1 MFAHLISPTDRI
13 ERRLLILAGAFLG
26 IYSLA
31 LTLSNA
37 ARLRTWQVDYRWAH
51 WLGFTIW
58 VGIVWLI
65 HRQLTHLL
73 PERDPFLFPV
83 TAFLTGWGLLT
94 IWRLSNGLGLRQSA
108 WLLLISMVF
117 ILALRYDCAR
127 VGGRI
132 LSYLRRFKY
141 IWLTSGLVL
150 TAATLILGT
159 NPLGAGPRLWLGC
172 CGIYFQPSEPLKL
185 LLIIYLAAYLADRQI
200 ASSPTTP
207 TTRLLPLLMPTLLMT
222 GLALL
227 LLIFQRDLGTA
238 AIFMVLYA
246 VIVYAGTG
254 NKNVLYISML
264 VLLLAAIAGYALFDV
279 VNQRVVAWIDPWL
292 DPSGRSYQIV
302 QSLLAVA
309 NGGLIGRGVGMGSPS
324 LVPIAQSDFIFSA
337 ITEEMGLLGAL
348 GILGLLA
355 LLVNRGMRS
364 AMKSDD
370 IFQRLL
376 AIGLVVHLVGQSILI
391 IAGNLRL
398 LPLTGVT
405 LPFVSNG
412 GSSLLVSFFELM
424 CLMLISARQEEVPV
438 FQPEKL
444 KTQSKMNL
452 LLSGGLMLGLAGAAL
467 TVGWW
472 SLVRGPDLLTRTD
485 NPRRSIA
492 DRYVMRGSI
501 LDRSERPLAE
511 STGQPGDIVRNY
523 PYPALGPLVGYTD
536 PIYGQAGL
544 EASLDPYLRGL
555 KGYPTLTMEWEH
567 LLYGQ
572 PPPGLDMRLSLDLD
586 LQTMADNLMVGHQG
600 ALVFLNAHTGEILAM
615 SSSPN
620 FDANTLGST
629 WENLLNDPKSPL
641 FDRAGM
647 GMYPAG
653 NVLGAFLLAGSQQQA
668 SGQFG
673 NLDNKDCALPPTG
686 VTWGEVISAGC
697 IEPVKQLVSVT
708 NTQDLIAL
716 LDGLGL
722 FTAPV
727 FPVETLSSPR
737 PSNLSDA
744 FTYITGLQS
753 DTANGA
759 LLRVSPLQMA
769 LAAASL
775 SNQGERPAP
784 RVVMAV
790 DTPQSGWVMLPV
802 TSQPQQALQ
811 AQAADNTAQAL
822 TSGELPIWQ
831 VVASDKVTTDDVSD
845 TNPGYTWYLGGTLP
859 EWKGATLAI
868 AVLLEENDPLKVQE
882 IGRSM
887 FQNAIYP

>member
-1 MFAHLISPTDRI
+1 MLT
-13 ERRLLILAGAFLG
+13 GAFLG
-26 IYSLA
+26 IYSIA

-37 ARLRTWQVDYRWAH
+37 ARLRTWQVDYRWSH
-51 WLGFTIW
+51 WLGFAIW
-58 VGIVWLI
+58 VGTVWLI

-73 PERDPFLFPV
+73 PERDPFLLPV
-83 TAFLTGWGLLT
+83 AALLTGWGLLT
-94 IWRLSNGLGLRQSA
+94 IWRLSTGLGLRQSV
-108 WLLLISMVF
+108 WLLLIGMVF
-117 ILALRYDCAR
+117 LLALRYDCPFE
-127 VGGRI
+127 GGRI

-141 IWLTSGLVL
+141 VWLTSGLVL

-185 LLIIYLAAYLADRQI
+185 LLIIYLAAYLADRLI
-200 ASSPTTP
+200 VSSP
-207 TTRLLPLLMPTLLMT
+207 TTRLLPLLTPTLLMT

-254 NKNVLYISML
+254 KKNVLFISMV
-264 VLLLAAIAGYALFDV
+264 VLLLAAIAGYVLFDV
-279 VNQRVVAWIDPWL
+279 VNQRVEAWVNPWL

-309 NGGLIGRGVGMGSPS
+309 NGGLIGRGVGMGSPG

-337 ITEEMGLLGAL
+337 ITEETGLLGAL
-348 GILGLLA
+348 AILALLA
-355 LLVNRGMRS
+355 LLVNRGMRI
-364 AMKSDD
+364 ALKSDD
-370 IFQRLL
+370 TFQRLL
-376 AIGLVVHLVGQSILI
+376 AISLVVHLVGQSILI

-412 GSSLLVSFFELM
+412 GSSLLVSFFELL
-424 CLMLISARQEEVPV
+424 CLMLISARQAEIPV
-438 FQPEKL
+438 LQPEKL
-444 KTQSKMNL
+444 RAQSKINL

-501 LDRSERPLAE
+501 LDRRERPLAE
-511 STGQPGDIVRNY
+511 STGQPGSIIRY
-523 PYPALGPLVGYTD
+523 YSYPALGPLVGYTD

-544 EASLDPYLRGL
+544 EASLDPYLRGVQ
-555 KGYPTLTMEWEH
+555 GYPTLTMGWEY

-572 PPPGLDMRLSLDLD
+572 PPPGLDVRLSLDLD
-586 LQTMADNLMVGHQG
+586 LQTMADKLMAGHQG
-600 ALVFLNAHTGEILAM
+600 ALVLLNAHTGEILAM
-615 SSSPN
+615 SSSPS
-620 FDANTLGST
+620 FDANALDSS
-629 WENLLNDPKSPL
+629 WENLVNDPTSPL

-647 GMYPAG
+647 GMYPTG
-653 NVLGAFLLAGSQQQA
+653 NALGAFLLAASQQPA

-673 NLDNKDCALPPTG
+673 NLDNKDCALTPTG
-686 VTWGEVISAGC
+686 NTWGEVISAGC
-697 IEPVKQLVSVT
+697 TEPIRQLVSPT
-708 NTQDLIAL
+708 RPHDLITL
-716 LDGLGL
+716 LDKLGL
-722 FTAPV
+722 FTAPT

-744 FTYITGLQS
+744 FTYISGLQS
-753 DTANGA
+753 DPTTGA
-759 LLRVSPLQMA
+759 LLRVSPLQLA
-769 LAAASL
+769 LAAATL
-775 SNQGERPAP
+775 SSEGERPTP
-784 RVVMAV
+784 RLVVAV

-802 TSQPQQALQ
+802 TSQSQRALQ

-822 TSGELPIWQ
+822 SSGELPIWQ
-831 VVASDKVTTDDVSD
+831 VVAAAQEATDYSSNA
-845 TNPGYTWYLGGTLP
+845 NPGYVWYLGGTLP

-868 AVLLEENDPLKVQE
+868 AVILEENDPQGVQD
-882 IGRSM
+882 IGHSM
-887 FQNAIYP
+887 FQNAINP

>member
-1 MFAHLISPTDRI
+1 LISPTDRI

-26 IYSLA
+26 IFSLA

-37 ARLRTWQVDYRWAH
+37 ARLRTWQVDYRWSH
-51 WLGFTIW
+51 WLAFAIW
-58 VGIVWLI
+58 MGIVWLI

-83 TAFLTGWGLLT
+83 AALLTGWGLLT
-94 IWRLSNGLGLRQSA
+94 IWRLSSGLGLRQSA
-108 WLLLISMVF
+108 WLLLIGMVF
-117 ILALRYDCAR
+117 LLALRYDCAR

-141 IWLTSGLVL
+141 VWLTSGLVL
-150 TAATLILGT
+150 TAATLVLGT

-200 ASSPTTP
+200 ASSPTTK
-207 TTRLLPLLMPTLLMT
+207 LLPVLTPSLLMT

-254 NKNVLYISML
+254 NKYVLFISIL
-264 VLLLAAIAGYALFDV
+264 VLLLAVIAGYALFDV
-279 VNQRVVAWIDPWL
+279 VHQRVDAWINPWL

-309 NGGLIGRGVGMGSPS
+309 NGGVIGRGVGMGSPG

-337 ITEEMGLLGAL
+337 ITEETGLLGAL

-355 LLVNRGMRS
+355 LLVNRGMRT

-370 IFQRLL
+370 TFQRLL
-376 AIGLVVHLVGQSILI
+376 AIGLVVHLVGQSFLI

-412 GSSLLVSFFELM
+412 GSSLLVSFFELL
-424 CLMLISARQEEVPV
+424 CLILISARQAEVPV

-444 KTQSKMNL
+444 KAQNSLNL

-492 DRYVMRGSI
+492 DRYVIRGSI
-501 LDRSERPLAE
+501 LDRRERPLAE
-511 STGQPGDIVRNY
+511 STGQPGDIVRHY

-536 PIYGQAGL
+536 PVYGQAGL

-555 KGYPTLTMEWEH
+555 QGYPNLTMGWEH

-572 PPPGLDMRLSLDLD
+572 PPPGLDVRLSLDLD
-586 LQTMADNLMVGHQG
+586 LQTTADTLMAGHLG
-600 ALVFLNAHTGEILAM
+600 ALVFLNANTGEILAM

-620 FDANTLGST
+620 FDANTLDSA
-629 WENLLNDPKSPL
+629 WESLVNDPTSPL

-653 NVLGAFLLAGSQQQA
+653 NVLGPFLLAASQEQA
-668 SGQFG
+668 SAESGGSDFK
-673 NLDNKDCALPPTG
+673 NCALTPTG
-686 VTWGEVISAGC
+686 TTWGEVIAAGC
-697 IEPVKQLVSVT
+697 TEPVERLVSSAK
-708 NTQDLIAL
+708 TQDLIAL
-716 LDGLGL
+716 LDELGL
-722 FTAPV
+722 FTAPT

-737 PSNLSDA
+737 PGNLTDA
-744 FTYITGLQS
+744 YTYIIGLQS
-753 DTANGA
+753 DPTSGA

-769 LAAASL
+769 LAAAIL
-775 SNQGERPAP
+775 SNQGERPTP
-784 RVVMAV
+784 RIVVAV
-790 DTPQSGWVMLPV
+790 DTPQAGWVMLPV
-802 TSQPQQALQ
+802 TSQPLQALQ
-811 AQAADNTAQAL
+811 AQPANSTAQAL
-822 TSGELPIWQ
+822 SSGELPIWQ
-831 VVASDKVTTDDVSD
+831 VVAADKEATDKSSD
-845 TNPGYTWYLGGTLP
+845 TNLGYAWYLGGTLP
-859 EWKGATLAI
+859 DWKGATLAI
-868 AVLLEENDPLKVQE
+868 AVLLEENDPQIVQE